1 VSPAPLRVA
10 ITAAAGRMGQRL
22 VALSHQ
28 GEGTVVTV
36 ATEASGHG
44 QMGHDAGNVAGIG
57 PIDVTISPDLSHGIG
72 QADVVIDFSTPEAS
86 VATARVAGAA
96 KVPAVIGTTGLTPAQ
111 QKAIEQALAGVP
123 WVQAPNMSV
132 GVNVL
137 FKLLALAARTLGEDY
152 DVEIVETH
160 HRHKVDAPSG
170 TALALGA
177 IAAEAKGADFDAD
190 AVYARH
196 GRTGPR
202 KPGTIGMQSLRVGD
216 VAGDH
221 TVVLGTDGER
231 LELTHRAHGRDT
243 FALGALR
250 AARWVVTRPPGRYD
264 MQDVLGLR

>member
-1 VSPAPLRVA
+1 VTHSPLRVA
-10 ITAAAGRMGQRL
+10 VTAAAGRMGRRL
-22 VALSHQ
+22 VALGHQ

-44 QMGHDAGNVAGIG
+44 QMGHDAGAVAGIG
-57 PIDVTISPDLSHGIG
+57 PIGVTLSPDLAHGIG
-72 QADVVIDFSTPEAS
+72 DADVVIDFSTPEAT
-86 VATARVAGAA
+86 VAHAKAAGAA
-96 KVPAVIGTTGLTPAQ
+96 KVPVVVGTTGLSA
-111 QKAIEQALAGVP
+111 EQLAGMEKALAGVA

-137 FKLLALAARTLGEDY
+137 FRLLELAVGTLGEAY

-177 IAAEAKGADFDAD
+177 IAARAKGVDFDSQ

-202 KPGTIGMQSLRVGD
+202 RQGTIGLQSLRVGD
-216 VAGDH
+216 VVGDH

-231 LELTHRAHGRDT
+231 LELTHRAQSRDT

-250 AARWVVTRPPGRYD
+250 AARWVATRPPGRYD

>member
-1 VSPAPLRVA
+1 VNPVRVA
-10 ITAAAGRMGQRL
+10 VTAAAGRMGQRL
-22 VALSHQ
+22 VALAHQ

-44 QMGHDAGNVAGIG
+44 QMGHDAGTVAGLG

-72 QADVVIDFSTPEAS
+72 HADVVIDFSTPEAT
-86 VATARVAGAA
+86 VAHAKVAGAA
-96 KVPAVIGTTGLTPAQ
+96 KVPVVVGTTGLAPEQQAQ
-111 QKAIEQALAGVP
+111 VEAALAGVP

-137 FKLLALAARTLGEDY
+137 FKLLDLAVRTLGEAY

-160 HRHKVDAPSG
+160 HRHKVDSPSG
-170 TALALGA
+170 TALALGRV
-177 IAAEAKGADFDAD
+177 AAEARGVDFDGH
-190 AVYARH
+190 AVFERH

-202 KPGTIGMQSLRVGD
+202 KAGSIGLQTLRVGD
-216 VAGDH
+216 VVGDH

-231 LELTHRAHGRDT
+231 LELTHKAQGRDT
-243 FALGALR
+243 FAHGALR
-250 AARWVVTRPPGRYD
+250 AARWVVGRPPGRYD

>member
-1 VSPAPLRVA
+1 VSPLRLAV
-10 ITAAAGRMGQRL
+10 TAAAGRMGQRL
-22 VALSHQ
+22 VALGHQ

-44 QMGHDAGNVAGIG
+44 QMGHDAGAVAGIG
-57 PIDVTISPDLSHGIG
+57 PIGVILSPDLAHGIQG
-72 QADVVIDFSTPEAS
+72 ADVVIDFSTPEAT
-86 VATARVAGAA
+86 VAHARAAGAA
-96 KVPAVIGTTGLTPAQ
+96 KVPAVIGTTGLSAGQ
-111 QKAIEQALAGVP
+111 QAEVEKALAGVA

-137 FKLLALAARTLGEDY
+137 FRLVELAARTLGGDY
-152 DVEIVETH
+152 DVEIVEAH

-177 IAAEAKGADFDAD
+177 IAAGAKGVDFDAN
-190 AVYARH
+190 AVYERH

-202 KPGTIGMQSLRVGD
+202 KRGTIGLQTLRVGD
-216 VAGDH
+216 VVGDH
-221 TVVLGTDGER
+221 TVVLGAEGER
-231 LELTHRAHGRDT
+231 LELTHRAQSRDT

-250 AARWVVTRPPGRYD
+250 AARWVVGKPPGRYD

>member
-1 VSPAPLRVA
+1 VSPLRLAV
-10 ITAAAGRMGQRL
+10 TAAAGRMGQRL
-22 VALSHQ
+22 VALGHQ

-44 QMGHDAGNVAGIG
+44 QMGHDAGAVAGIG
-57 PIDVTISPDLSHGIG
+57 PIGVTLSPDLAHGLG
-72 QADVVIDFSTPEAS
+72 HADVMIDFSTPEAT
-86 VATARVAGAA
+86 VAHARAAGAA
-96 KVPAVIGTTGLTPAQ
+96 KVPAVVGTTGLSAGQ
-111 QKAIEQALAGVP
+111 QAEVEKALAGVA

-137 FKLLALAARTLGEDY
+137 FRLLALAARTLGEAY

-170 TALALGA
+170 TALALGR
-177 IAAEAKGADFDAD
+177 IAAEAKGVDFDAG

-202 KPGTIGMQSLRVGD
+202 KRGSIGLQTLRVGD
-216 VAGDH
+216 VVGDH
-221 TVVLGTDGER
+221 TVVLGADGER
-231 LELTHRAHGRDT
+231 LELTHRAQSRDT

-250 AARWVVTRPPGRYD
+250 AARWVAGRPPGRYD